1 MRLPNSFALR
11 SDPLVVVYLL
21 AIVAAN
27 LLAARFGP
35 AVTVLNAFLF
45 IGLDLST
52 RDQLHARWQGRRLW
66 PRMLLLISSG
76 GLLAFVLGGSG
87 RIALASGVA
96 FAVAGIADAAVYRAL
111 GDRPWPWRVNGSNLA
126 GAIVDSLCFPLIA
139 FGPPVLWSIILGQ
152 FVAKLAGGALWA
164 VLLHHNLAG
173 ARLPDCG
180 TSEYQGRTP

>member
-1 MRLPNSFALR
+1 MRSRSFFIPR
-11 SDPLVVVYLL
+11 FDPLVAGYLL

-27 LLAARFGP
+27 LLASRFG
-35 AVTVLNAFLF
+35 AGVTVLNAFCF

-66 PRMLLLISSG
+66 PRMLALISSG

-87 RIALASGVA
+87 RIALASGIA

-111 GDRPWPWRVNGSNLA
+111 DDCHWPWRVNGSNLA
-126 GAIVDSLCFPLIA
+126 GAIVDSFCFPLIA
-139 FGPPVLWSIILGQ
+139 FGPPVLWSVILGQ
-152 FVAKLAGGALWA
+152 FIAKIAGGALWA

-173 ARLPDCG
+173 ARPPERG
-180 TSEYQGRTP
+180 TSEQQG